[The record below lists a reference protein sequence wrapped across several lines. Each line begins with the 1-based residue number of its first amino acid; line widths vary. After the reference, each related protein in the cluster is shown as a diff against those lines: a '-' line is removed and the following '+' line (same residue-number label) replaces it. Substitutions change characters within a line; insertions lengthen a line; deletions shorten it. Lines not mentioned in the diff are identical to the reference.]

1 MRKELYKAIAERLF
15 QIAADG
21 SMIEAAV
28 EPAGGETEAAVVQ
41 QHTERLIKHV
51 DLWNHN
57 VEFLD
62 QEQPWERPAV
72 FVEFTPIL
80 WDVVKPGREYR
91 AKPVVNLHIVTDW
104 NGDASSGSEL
114 EDESLEVLDYSSI
127 IHNALQGL
135 EGENFSRF
143 DLKETHTNHNHE
155 ELVESIEVYQCVGE
169 RKLGA

>member
-21 SMIEAAV
+21 SMIEPAG
-28 EPAGGETEAAVVQ
+28 EPAGTVAGEE
-41 QHTERLIKHV
+41 EPDRLIKHV

-143 DLKETHTNHNHE
+143 DLIETHTNHNHE
-155 ELVESIEVYQCVGE
+155 ELVESIEVYRCVGE
-169 RKLGA
+169 RKLGV